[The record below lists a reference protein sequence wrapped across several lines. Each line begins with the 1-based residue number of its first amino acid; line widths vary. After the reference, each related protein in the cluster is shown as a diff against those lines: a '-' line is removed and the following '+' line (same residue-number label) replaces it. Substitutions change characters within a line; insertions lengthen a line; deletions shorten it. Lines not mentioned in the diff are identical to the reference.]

1 MRSGLRLWSVALV
14 TGLLGAAGCSH
25 FKEQTAGYAQV
36 SRFAAYPG
44 CNHCSTPA
52 PVVAQRLVP
61 LPCPPPPPRCSPCP
75 PCPSPCPPPCPPAAA
90 GPVNP
95 GGTVRGY
102 EPPLAPEPT
111 WRPSTDP
118 GVRLAVP
125 EPAPV
130 SPPSDSTR
138 LFGPEPMPPVPA
150 APAPPAASPPP
161 ASIPSKPPAGV
172 GEERTTPATPPL
184 PAGIPRF
191 ARAKNRVA
199 AGLRP
204 MIDGLD
210 WLAANGYKTVLHL
223 RAPGEDDVT
232 DRRQFEAR
240 GLKYFSLE
248 VSVPLTREVV
258 EEFNHMIGDPGNQ
271 PLFVYDRDGI
281 LAGGLWYLHFRI
293 ADGASDEDARTN
305 AARLGLKDDQSAE
318 AKRMW
323 LAIQQYLGGNKP

>member
-1 MRSGLRLWSVALV
+1 M
-14 TGLLGAAGCSH
+14 
-25 FKEQTAGYAQV
+25 
-36 SRFAAYPG
+36 
-44 CNHCSTPA
+44 
-52 PVVAQRLVP
+52 
-61 LPCPPPPPRCSPCP
+61 
-75 PCPSPCPPPCPPAAA
+75 
-90 GPVNP
+90 
-95 GGTVRGY
+95 
-102 EPPLAPEPT
+102 
-111 WRPSTDP
+111 
-118 GVRLAVP
+118 
-125 EPAPV
+125 
-130 SPPSDSTR
+130 
-138 LFGPEPMPPVPA
+138 
-150 APAPPAASPPP
+150 
-161 ASIPSKPPAGV
+161 PPAGV
-172 GEERTTPATPPL
+172 GEERSNAPTPAL

-240 GLKYFSLE
+240 GLKFYSLE
-248 VSVPLTREVV
+248 VPLPLTREVV

-281 LAGGLWYLHFRI
+281 LAGGLWYLQFRI
-293 ADGASDEDARTN
+293 ADGASDEVARTN
-305 AARLGLKDDQSAE
+305 AARLGLKDDQTPE